1 MSLEKEVENSVDG
14 SSRQRGNF
22 NTNGEKKQDS
32 LKQIEIE
39 SSKALVRKEILEN
52 DTSHDISKA
61 KPGLKRNLHF
71 CRVLLEDILFILR

>member
-39 SSKALVRKEILEN
+39 SSKAHSE
-52 DTSHDISKA
+52 
-61 KPGLKRNLHF
+61 KRNIG
-71 CRVLLEDILFILR
+71 E